1 MGLAASTALVTL
13 LTPTAIIPA
22 ATRAVAVGALSDLL
36 SRPLSIWKRIC
47 CYRGIRKALLYLFS
61 SSGYGN
67 DNNYVKVNTKSKMTY
82 TLRTGWSFS
91 VCLIPN
97 AGSHSFKR
105 AGVVG
110 GEWPNGHSPQYHR
123 IPQGGLLNPTFSSIQ
138 QHSKFQPHPPA
149 SSTAFPI
156 SLQHFGHKFW
166 GCFLSAHQTPH
177 QQLHTTLTTPPLH
190 SGLCYHMPLL
200 SHIFFT
206 TKLFFSASAVKPALF
221 KLPSLTSYLKKRHLN
236 SIWNIT

>member
-13 LTPTAIIPA
+13 LKPTAVIQA

-36 SRPLSIWKRIC
+36 SRPLSIRKRIC
-47 CYRGIRKALLYLFS
+47 CYKGIRKALLYLFS

-166 GCFLSAHQTPH
+166 GCFSLLIKLLISRYIQPSQLPH
-177 QQLHTTLTTPPLH
+177 CILLCVTTCLYCPTFSLPQ
-190 SGLCYHMPLL
+190 S
-200 SHIFFT
+200 F
-206 TKLFFSASAVKPALF
+206 FFSASAVKPALF